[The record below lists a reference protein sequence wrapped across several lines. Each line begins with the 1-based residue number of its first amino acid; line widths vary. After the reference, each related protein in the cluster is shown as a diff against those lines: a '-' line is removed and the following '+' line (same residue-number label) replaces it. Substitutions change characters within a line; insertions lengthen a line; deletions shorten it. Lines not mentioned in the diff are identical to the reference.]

1 MNHYFYW
8 QKATTNFFI
17 TIFSC
22 IIICGFIACNNSGKG
37 ETADKDTGEK
47 KSQQAVAPGAA
58 NVTATFTA
66 LRFEKADV
74 ERLYGSNTWHKFIF
88 QTHIGGANDFNLLAW
103 GIRANGTVDPVAG
116 NPVRLTIDNSYSITE
131 TANVFGNLELSRQ
144 KIFILIGNPGSIPGN
159 YYLLFT
165 PELYVAPTGQTYI
178 RYIVTREPAPG
189 APAAPPPAQT
199 ANPSPPADPS

>member
-1 MNHYFYW
+1 MNHHFYW

-74 ERLYGSNTWHKFIF
+74 ERLYGSNTWH
-88 QTHIGGANDFNLLAW
+88 A
-103 GIRANGTVDPVAG
+103 
-116 NPVRLTIDNSYSITE
+116 
-131 TANVFGNLELSRQ
+131 
-144 KIFILIGNPGSIPGN
+144 
-159 YYLLFT
+159 
-165 PELYVAPTGQTYI
+165 
-178 RYIVTREPAPG
+178 EPAPV
-189 APAAPPPAQT
+189 ATQAASRSAG
-199 ANPSPPADPS
+199 NADLAARVAALEKAVEELRERAADLDIEGRSSMTKSELIDALRNH